1 MSSLIHLI
9 RGGADAEMRWTATAH
24 GDDAYGLLTMEGKP
38 MPAALATSYAL
49 DHLDGGSVNK
59 LQDLHA
65 GVVL

>member
-1 MSSLIHLI
+1 MH
-9 RGGADAEMRWTATAH
+9 RKVTYYT
-24 GDDAYGLLTMEGKP
+24 T